1 MDLKLQFELVRGTFH
16 LSVDV
21 RLSAGVTAVF
31 GPSGSGKSTLL
42 DCVSGIL
49 RPDVGEITF
58 GEECLFS
65 SSSGA
70 WAPPEH
76 RQFGYVF
83 QEGLLFPHLSVRSN
97 VCYGRPRRPK
107 PNGIP
112 LEAIVEVL
120 SIQHL
125 LDRMPRELSA
135 GERQRVAL
143 ARALAI
149 SPRLLLLDEP
159 LAALDGQ
166 LKRRII
172 PYLLLVRAEFGVPML
187 YVTHAVD
194 EVLAICDQVVLMS
207 KGVAWDVISTD
218 EFRELQTGP

>member
-1 MDLKLQFELVRGTFH
+1 MDLNLQFELQRGAFH
-16 LSVDV
+16 LAADV

-49 RPDVGEITF
+49 RPDAGEIAF
-58 GEECLFS
+58 GDTRLFS
-65 SSSGA
+65 SALGA
-70 WAPPEH
+70 WIAPEH
-76 RQFGYVF
+76 RRFGYVF
-83 QEGLLFPHLSVRSN
+83 QEGLLFPHLSVRGN
-97 VCYGRPRRPK
+97 VDYGRPRRRMSDLIAFEAVVDVL
-107 PNGIP
+107 GIGD
-112 LEAIVEVL
+112 
-120 SIQHL
+120 L
-125 LDRMPRELSA
+125 LDRMPRELSV

-159 LAALDGQ
+159 LAMLDGQ

-172 PYLLLVRAEFGVPML
+172 PYLLLVREQFGIPML

-194 EVLAICDQVVLMS
+194 EVLAICDEVVLMS
-207 KGVAWDVISTD
+207 KGVAWDVISTA
-218 EFRELQTGP
+218 EFHGSRAGL